1 MNRKRTY
8 KAMSVLI
15 AAAASG
21 LAFAAVGGAIVC
33 HAAPIVPN
41 ASRHVDTP
49 LGQKVGRLQTGLS
62 KKGYDVAKGDFHLF
76 TIEDCKYAIQSI
88 GNCLGN
94 NPTAPYIIPTVPLW
108 PDEFVDGHMKD
119 MLGPVADN
127 KGWTYR
133 LGEQD
138 AIVIMAKLPPP
149 GRYFGMQSYIFSRDV
164 SANLTDSI
172 YQTLSDAFMKSILFM
187 SSPNPS
193 RQLLFSSIGDSINN
207 VVIENQ
213 SGAAFDQQRFFVIT
227 ANATLG
233 QELSDELLRTG
244 VPDRSQIFIERVSPG
259 LARLGLNSASDDF
272 MMLIRYALPK
282 DATAG
287 DQWRQ
292 QLPMTVLRVRNKN
305 PSPQYQVYVPP
316 VRETRVARSEL
327 ALQSSL
333 DDVVAAVKIKWG
345 QSAALDSNFFSLLE
359 KVDLVGE
366 HCLRRPMNCL
376 GDTGDADYQISQTVE
391 LDSGEVLAAVG
402 TLGTATGNAVYTS
415 LSVNQIPQL
424 VGVANLTD
432 VDLAGSAS
440 AFSASVANTE
450 KIYLQYFARDCANL
464 PNCLEVNERMVP
476 QGDKLK
482 IIQRNYIVPG
492 SSRGPDPKMLVNPRL
507 IILKRQ

>member
-1 MNRKRTY
+1 MKRKSSY
-8 KAMSVLI
+8 KAISLLV

-21 LAFAAVGGAIVC
+21 FAVAAVGGAVVC

-41 ASRHVDTP
+41 ASRLVDTP
-49 LGQKVGRLQTGLS
+49 LSQKVGRLQTDLAE
-62 KKGYDVAKGDFHLF
+62 KGYDVAQGDFHLF

-94 NPTAPYIIPTVPLW
+94 NPTAPYVIPTLPLW
-108 PDEFVDGHMKD
+108 PDEFVDGHMKN

-133 LGEQD
+133 LGEHD
-138 AIVIMAKLPPP
+138 AIVIMAQLPPP

-164 SANLTDSI
+164 SLNLTDSI
-172 YQTLSDAFMKSILFM
+172 YQTLNDAFMKSILFM

-193 RQLLFSSIGDSINN
+193 RQLLFSSVGDSLNN
-207 VVIENQ
+207 VVIEKK
-213 SGAAFDQQRFFVIT
+213 SGSAFDQQRFFVIT

-233 QELSDELLRTG
+233 QDLSDELLRAG
-244 VPDRSQIFIERVSPG
+244 VPDSSQIFIERVSPG

-272 MMLIRYALPK
+272 MMLIRYALPV
-282 DATAG
+282 DTAAG
-287 DQWRQ
+287 DQWRK
-292 QLPMTVLRVRNKN
+292 QLPMNVFRVRSQN

-327 ALQSSL
+327 DLKSSL
-333 DDVVAAVKIKWG
+333 DDVVAAVKNKWR
-345 QSAALDSNFFSLLE
+345 QSAALDSTFYSLLE

-366 HCLRRPMNCL
+366 HCLLRPMNCL
-376 GDTGDADYQISQTVE
+376 GDTGDADYQISQTAD
-391 LDSGEVLAAVG
+391 LDFGEVLAAVG

-415 LSVNQIPQL
+415 LSVNQIPEL
-424 VGVANLTD
+424 GVANLTD

-440 AFSASVANTE
+440 EFSASVANTE

-464 PNCLEVNERMVP
+464 TNCLEVTERMVP
-476 QGDKLK
+476 RGDNLK

-492 SSRGPDPKMLVNPRL
+492 SSRGPDPTLVVNPRL